1 MNGMILT
8 ETPKE
13 KLLTTETIRHSA
25 LGEEFIALLAEKVG
39 IHAAA
44 CYAERCSRVGTET
57 HSIWQKLCVCRT
69 AGKIAQDWIL
79 NIYHYADAPYRICE
93 SNACKEKIADLFR
106 DVCREHGIG
115 EDHEKIHVFFECIQ
129 TLALWNLFADALSA
143 VRSLPL
149 LENTGIRVFCGYDKK
164 RNASAYYLILP
175 ESMPSDFD
183 TETLVD
189 GFVREV
195 VSLLTPADRF
205 HAVNPG
211 SAVPILCKWSD
222 LSAEMRFA
230 LAKG

>member
-1 MNGMILT
+1 MTLT
-8 ETPKE
+8 ETPTE
-13 KLLTTETIRHSA
+13 QLLTCDTIRHSA
-25 LGEEFIALLAEKVG
+25 LGSKFMKLLAEHVG

-44 CYAERCSRVGTET
+44 CYTEISPHIGEKT
-57 HSIWQKLCVCRT
+57 HSVWKKFLIRAEKEN
-69 AGKIAQDWIL
+69 KPAQDRIL
-79 NIYHYADAPYRICE
+79 NIYYHADVPYRICE
-93 SNACKEKIADLFR
+93 NDACKAKIADLFR
-106 DVCREHGIG
+106 VVCREHGI
-115 EDHEKIHVFFECIQ
+115 DTDYDNIHVFLECIES
-129 TLALWNLFADALSA
+129 LALWNLLADSLADVRRLSI
-143 VRSLPL
+143 LQ
-149 LENTGIRVFCGYDKK
+149 NTGIRVFCGYDKK

-175 ESMPSDFD
+175 ESMSSDFD